1 MTYTGAMVLPQNAVV
16 MQEEEMRYL
25 EAGYYF
31 DWSRSAVQKG
41 ADIAILLAS
50 SGFSA
55 SVRFGKLVAK
65 LGKKKILSRIIK
77 VGTKLGIKKAH
88 IGIAYSLFSI
98 VSDFTPGGAVAYL
111 LDRVDKTGLNKRV
124 QF

>member
-98 VSDFTPGGAVAYL
+98 VSDFTPRGAVAYL
-111 LDRVDKTGLNKRV
+111 IR
-124 QF
+124 

>member
-25 EAGYYF
+25 DAGYYF

-41 ADIAILLAS
+41 ADLAILIAS
-50 SGFSA
+50 TGLSA
-55 SVRFGKLVAK
+55 SARFGQFVAK
-65 LGKKKILSRIIK
+65 LGKKKILERIVKI
-77 VGTKLGIKKAH
+77 GTKLGIKRAH
-88 IGIAYSLFSI
+88 IGIAYSAFSI
-98 VSDFTPGGAVAYL
+98 VSEFTPGGAIAYL
-111 LDRVDKTGLNKRV
+111 LDKVDKTGLNKRV